1 MSAAESR
8 TSKKRQRSEPSAL
21 AETTV
26 PVDNIN
32 EGSDD
37 GEDRADE
44 EDGHDF
50 EGDEDDDFGDDDQ
63 NEEDKDDEGDDVA
76 ESSQAALKKAKT
88 SGTSSAERR
97 GKDKDRSQ
105 GKSKSKSKRKAP
117 TPGIVYI
124 SRLPPGMTPQKVR
137 HLMARWG
144 EVGKVYAQRRD
155 GKSLTA
161 CPYST
166 LFRVIKHQ
174 RGSSTVGLMQ

>member
-1 MSAAESR
+1 MSAAISR
-8 TSKKRQRSEPSAL
+8 TSKKRQRSEPSAP
-21 AETTV
+21 AETAV
-26 PVDNIN
+26 PKANIN

-37 GEDRADE
+37 GEDRDEE
-44 EDGHDF
+44 EDGHVF
-50 EGDEDDDFGDDDQ
+50 EDDEDDDEVGDDDQ
-63 NEEDKDDEGDDVA
+63 NEEDEHDEGDDVA

-97 GKDKDRSQ
+97 GKDKDKSQ
-105 GKSKSKSKRKAP
+105 AKSKSKSKRKAP

-155 GKSLTA
+155 GMSFTP
-161 CPYST
+161 CPYII
-166 LFRVIKHQ
+166 LIRVNKHQ
-174 RGSSTVGLMQ
+174 RGSSTVGLM